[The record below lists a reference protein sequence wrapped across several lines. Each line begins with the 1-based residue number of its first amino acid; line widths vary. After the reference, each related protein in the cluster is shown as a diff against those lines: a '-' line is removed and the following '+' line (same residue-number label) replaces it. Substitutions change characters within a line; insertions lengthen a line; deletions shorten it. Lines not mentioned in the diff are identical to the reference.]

1 MTRSSATRTSGPLSV
16 PGCTGSC
23 WCGHPTGSCG
33 YRCASRTRLATVMAD
48 VRGLLVAVR
57 LRLLHTEEGG
67 RRAPITSARFGYRP
81 NWGLPGT
88 DHPREQSGG
97 PLLCLGADQL
107 HPGQTARAVLMPL
120 FIEAWQWLEAG
131 EQIHAYESP
140 QRVGQAEVLMIS
152 GTNLTVNDE
161 AAACRQRSAHS
172 PAPAA
177 PRA

>member
-1 MTRSSATRTSGPLSV
+1 
-16 PGCTGSC
+16 
-23 WCGHPTGSCG
+23 
-33 YRCASRTRLATVMAD
+33 MAD

-131 EQIHAYESP
+131 EQIHAYEGP

-152 GTNLTVNDE
+152 ETTLPVSDE
-161 AAACRQRSAHS
+161 VAACWQRWAHS
-172 PAPAA
+172 PDSDA
-177 PRA
+177 PRK

>member
-97 PLLCLGADQL
+97 PLLCLRADQL

-120 FIEAWQWLEAG
+120 FIEAWQWREAG
-131 EQIHAYESP
+131 DQIHPS
-140 QRVGQAEVLMIS
+140 QGRHRV
-152 GTNLTVNDE
+152 
-161 AAACRQRSAHS
+161 
-172 PAPAA
+172 APAVGA
-177 PRA
+177 LTPHTNRPLHTELPPY